1 MKKYFYLF
9 ATAAVA
15 LASCSSDDT
24 IAENSSVGNQQQKE
38 IALFPVVQPSTRAAV
53 PSTTF
58 TPTTMQVAAYD
69 ATTAPGSQFF
79 ASTTFTKGTTY
90 WEANPKK
97 YWPLSPVYINFMA
110 YSELNSSATPTLTWA
125 ASADIA
131 TWALVMDNNSSEQ
144 KDLMYAWGKGEV
156 TQNADQSLSY
166 TQAGPVSMTFK
177 HAQAWMCFNVKAY
190 NEATGGKI
198 TLNSITLNGAK
209 YNGTY
214 TLTFTNYNAKASQA
228 IAGAWN
234 TSSSTTANVDVP
246 GWTAATIAYAAEGNG
261 QAVGNGLMI
270 VPDDDNTTADWTS
283 FTINYTLDG
292 KNYNYTYTPTTAAA
306 ANVNQATKYIF
317 NIVFNLHEIV
327 INPEVQ
333 TWADGG
339 STPVNIQ

>member
-1 MKKYFYLF
+1 MKKYLF
-9 ATAAVA
+9 
-15 LASCSSDDT
+15 LASVAALSFTACT
-24 IAENSSVGNQQQKE
+24 NETEEYVGTGSANQQQE

-79 ASTTFTKGTTY
+79 ASTTFTKGSTY
-90 WEANPKK
+90 WEADPKK

-110 YSELNSSATPTLTWA
+110 YSELTASATPTLTWGA
-125 ASADIA
+125 TANTA
-131 TWALVMDNNSSEQ
+131 TWALVMTDNSSEQ

-156 TQNADQSLSY
+156 TQNADQSLNY
-166 TQAGPVSMTFK
+166 TQAGPVAMTFK

-190 NEATGGKI
+190 DAATGGKI

-228 IAGAWN
+228 IAGAW
-234 TSSSTTANVDVP
+234 TALGDAANVNVP
-246 GWTAATIAYAAEGNG
+246 GWEAATVSYAAEGNG

-270 VPDDDNTTADWTS
+270 VPDDNAETADWTS
-283 FTINYTLDG
+283 FTINYTLDN
-292 KNYNYTYTPTTAAA
+292 KTYNYTYAPATASTR
-306 ANVNQATKYIF
+306 NVDQQKKYIF
-317 NIVFNLHEIV
+317 NIVFKLHEIV
-327 INPEVQ
+327 IAPEVDEWDAGA
-333 TWADGG
+333 T
-339 STPVNIQ
+339 TPITIQE